1 MKKFL
6 ANNKC
11 FILVLVCIVL
21 VRIFW
26 ITGVRVSGE
35 SIEPTFHNNNRV
47 FINKLSKLER
57 FDVVVLDAPDAESK
71 EYIKRIIGMPGDDVR
86 FEDNQLYINDKP
98 VAEPFLKGTNIVTE
112 GFQLKEKVPE
122 NSYFVMGDNRGNSN
136 DSRFFGFVSEDE
148 MQGEVF
154 FRYWPVTQLKG
165 F

>member
-1 MKKFL
+1 MFHTVVATRFIRRMTNGRTVPCLIECEDENGNKYELVVKFSANMFEKEKNL
-6 ANNKC
+6 A
-11 FILVLVCIVL
+11 IEAIVAML
-21 VRIFW
+21 A
-26 ITGVRVSGE
+26 SD
-35 SIEPTFHNNNRV
+35 
-47 FINKLSKLER
+47 LCL
-57 FDVVVLDAPDAESK
+57 
-71 EYIKRIIGMPGDDVR
+71 
-86 FEDNQLYINDKP
+86 P